1 MENVISVLV
10 NRYERG
16 SISRRELIRGLA
28 MLAATSSTA
37 TAAGSAI
44 QVTGIDHV
52 SIQASDIQRS
62 AKFYQDVFGLPF
74 LNEDKKTETIR
85 LTAGNGRI
93 AIRHGSPAG
102 VVDHF
107 AFAVAHLDVAAVTEE
122 MKRHGVTPTDTGEPL
137 TFHVVDPDGYPIQM
151 ISTRG

>member
-37 TAAGSAI
+37 TAADSAI
-44 QVTGIDHV
+44 HVTGIDHV

-62 AKFYQDVFGLPF
+62 AKFYQEVFGLPF

-93 AIRHGSPAG
+93 AIRHGSPAA

-107 AFAVAHLDVAAVTEE
+107 AFAIEHLDVAAVTEE

>member
-37 TAAGSAI
+37 TAADSAI

-107 AFAVAHLDVAAVTEE
+107 AFAIAHLDVAAVTEE
-122 MKRHGVTPTDTGEPL
+122 MKRHGVTPYG
-137 TFHVVDPDGYPIQM
+137 HG
-151 ISTRG
+151 